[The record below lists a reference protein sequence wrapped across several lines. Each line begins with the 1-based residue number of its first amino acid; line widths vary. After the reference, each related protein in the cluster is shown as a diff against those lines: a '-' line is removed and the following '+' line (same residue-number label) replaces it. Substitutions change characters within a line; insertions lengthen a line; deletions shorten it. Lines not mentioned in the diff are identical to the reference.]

1 MEPVEKSY
9 FFYKNTPEYKKI
21 QNRLDWSSVA
31 IIYTCAI
38 RIAIDNSYE
47 FFMNVIIAIATGYII
62 SYFYFKLITY
72 KSIYDEEIILLKVT
86 TEIGICFSKIYDEVK
101 KSDDVII
108 KFKLLALYS
117 LILPYSDIFR
127 KHFYAHIAMARIVDM
142 IKFSNEIPSNKE
154 SFIEL
159 MKVVIPKYISLL
171 GAFKDREQ
179 IIEEFVEL
187 KNSGYYSNEIQ
198 YLLDLLY
205 LTDKTDTPLDT

>member
-1 MEPVEKSY
+1 
-9 FFYKNTPEYKKI
+9 
-21 QNRLDWSSVA
+21 
-31 IIYTCAI
+31 
-38 RIAIDNSYE
+38 
-47 FFMNVIIAIATGYII
+47 MNIIIAIATGYII

-72 KSIYDEEIILLKVT
+72 KCIYDEEIILLKVT

-101 KSDDVII
+101 KSDDVVI

>member
-21 QNRLDWSSVA
+21 QNRLDWSIVA

>member
-21 QNRLDWSSVA
+21 QNRLDWSIVA

-47 FFMNVIIAIATGYII
+47 FFMNIIIAIATGYII

-72 KSIYDEEIILLKVT
+72 KCIYDEEIILLKVT

-101 KSDDVII
+101 KSDDVVI